1 MTRAAAALGLLVAT
15 STAAVAVETLK
26 RTATPGAFLRVA
38 AHHDIDEAGCIPRD
52 PPSVVVTTQPKK
64 GSTLIGLE
72 LTTIPDGKCRGTM
85 VDTRV
90 LLYMAEDITG
100 GDDRFEYEVGHSASR
115 VEKFA
120 VAVRIPKR

>member
-1 MTRAAAALGLLVAT
+1 MTRTAVALGLLLA
-15 STAAVAVETLK
+15 STATVGAVETLK

-38 AHHDIDEAGCIPRD
+38 RHHDIDETGCIPRD
-52 PPSVVVTTQPKK
+52 PPSLVVTAQPKK

-90 LLYMAEDITG
+90 LLYMAEDANG
-100 GDDRFEYEVGHSASR
+100 GDDRFEYEVGHSPLR

-120 VAVRIPKR
+120 VQVRIPKR